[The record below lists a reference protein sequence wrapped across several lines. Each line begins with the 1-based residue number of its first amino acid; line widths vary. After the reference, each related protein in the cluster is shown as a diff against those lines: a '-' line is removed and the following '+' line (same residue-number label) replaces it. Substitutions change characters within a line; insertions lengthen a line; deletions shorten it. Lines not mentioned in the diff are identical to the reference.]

1 MRTLEYPKLGEIVQR
16 RTLSNGLELV
26 VAQKPFHAKRYAFFA
41 TRYGGMDLRFQLDG
55 QWLDTPAGIAH
66 YLEHKMFDT
75 EEGNALQEMAKNGAV
90 DNAFTSNA
98 MTAYYFECTE
108 KFYESLRI
116 LLSFV
121 SVPYFTPESVDKEQ
135 GIIGQEIRMV
145 EDDPEWR
152 VYSNLMECLYANSPV
167 RIPVAGSV
175 ESISH
180 ITPQTLYD
188 CHKAFYTP
196 ANMILVCVGDVDADK
211 VAALAEEILPG
222 ESGSEIPRDY
232 GEEESLLP
240 AKREAELTMEV
251 SQPLF
256 MAGYKCAPC
265 RRGEDLLRQNIIG
278 DMACDVLFGESS
290 PLYTRLY
297 EEGVINGSL
306 GGNFD
311 VLPGAAYL
319 YVAGEARD
327 PRRIFDEVTAE
338 AARLARE
345 GIDEDFYQQI
355 RRSTYGDM
363 IRSLNSFENIAVSM
377 TEGYFRGFDYF
388 RFPEVFE
395 TVTKADVEAFLREN
409 VTAEHAALSL
419 VLPGEE
425 TA

>member
-1 MRTLEYPKLGEIVQR
+1 
-16 RTLSNGLELV
+16 
-26 VAQKPFHAKRYAFFA
+26 
-41 TRYGGMDLRFQLDG
+41 
-55 QWLDTPAGIAH
+55 
-66 YLEHKMFDT
+66 
-75 EEGNALQEMAKNGAV
+75 
-90 DNAFTSNA
+90 
-98 MTAYYFECTE
+98 
-108 KFYESLRI
+108 
-116 LLSFV
+116 
-121 SVPYFTPESVDKEQ
+121 
-135 GIIGQEIRMV
+135 MV
-145 EDDPEWR
+145 EDDPDWR
-152 VYSNLMECLYANSPV
+152 VYSNLMECLYTNSPV
-167 RIPVAGSV
+167 RIPVAGTV
-175 ESISH
+175 ESISA

-196 ANMILVCVGDVDADK
+196 SNMILVCVGDVDIDE
-211 VAALAEEILPG
+211 VAALAEEILPA
-222 ESGSEIPRDY
+222 ESGNAIPRDY
-232 GEEESLLP
+232 GEEETLLP
-240 AKREAELTMEV
+240 AKREAQLTMEV

-278 DMACDVLFGESS
+278 DMVCDILFGESS

-319 YVAGEARD
+319 YVGGEAKD

-395 TVTKADVEAFLREN
+395 TVTKADLEAFLREN
-409 VTAEHAALSL
+409 VTAERAALSL

-425 TA
+425 PV